1 MKMMPGLALGHRGQG
16 MKLQEALRKVI
27 RLFGIGFLQ
36 DKRLMS
42 FLSDYKA
49 FDDYPAA
56 ADVIKA
62 ITTGKFVKELCR
74 KATEEGDDE
83 YLKFADSLK
92 ESLVNDSSF
101 KKELADYAVDS
112 VSFAL
117 GIFSSIPEPSDH
129 GLQATRNSKAGG
141 RGGAQGYPDSIWGY
155 APDGAD
161 VHRRF
166 FRGKDLTSAFN
177 DGTFSANVAD
187 GSFRDIFPGDYITKE
202 VTVPGVSGTGNSVKF
217 IIADLD
223 TALDLSSLG
232 VTAHHAVIVPETPV
246 FQAYMNPTDTTKG
259 GYAASYMQW
268 TYMPAFAWGACRGIR
283 PAASAELH
291 C

>member
-1 MKMMPGLALGHRGQG
+1 MKRMPGLALGHRGQG

-27 RLFGIGFLQ
+27 RQFGIGFLQ

-117 GIFSSIPEPSDH
+117 GIRRPGTARRE
-129 GLQATRNSKAGG
+129 AGEAH
-141 RGGAQGYPDSIWGY
+141 RAIRTAFGAMLPTVRMSTAG
-155 APDGAD
+155 
-161 VHRRF
+161 
-166 FRGKDLTSAFN
+166 
-177 DGTFSANVAD
+177 FSAA
-187 GSFRDIFPGDYITKE
+187 RT
-202 VTVPGVSGTGNSVKF
+202 
-217 IIADLD
+217 
-223 TALDLSSLG
+223 
-232 VTAHHAVIVPETPV
+232 
-246 FQAYMNPTDTTKG
+246 
-259 GYAASYMQW
+259 
-268 TYMPAFAWGACRGIR
+268 
-283 PAASAELH
+283 
-291 C
+291 